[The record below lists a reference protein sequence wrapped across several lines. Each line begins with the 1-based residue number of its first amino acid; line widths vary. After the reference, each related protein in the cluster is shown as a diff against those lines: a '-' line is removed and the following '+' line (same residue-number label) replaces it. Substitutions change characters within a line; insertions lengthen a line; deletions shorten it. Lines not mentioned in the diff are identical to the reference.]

1 MLKEPWDKNFS
12 SECHRASVYSTVYER
27 SLQLTC
33 SDSQDQPK
41 CDSLTVQRLI
51 DCLPQ
56 EFLQVK
62 VSLSWRDIEH
72 RSLVRSI
79 NFSLLSRRV
88 NHHQFI
94 RFEWWRVLLN
104 DSRQRISIKQ
114 AGYQWN
120 SISYSQLSS
129 WVHQDPLWI
138 RKDHPVLQRNLI
150 WSISKNHRSSQNFQ
164 LTNIR
169 THSWLRSFQQ

>member
-1 MLKEPWDKNFS
+1 M
-12 SECHRASVYSTVYER
+12 VR
-27 SLQLTC
+27 SLN
-33 SDSQDQPK
+33 
-41 CDSLTVQRLI
+41 I
-51 DCLPQ
+51 
-56 EFLQVK
+56 
-62 VSLSWRDIEH
+62 
-72 RSLVRSI
+72 
-79 NFSLLSRRV
+79 SLLSRRAD
-88 NHHQFI
+88 HYQFI

-120 SISYSQLSS
+120 SLSNCQFSS

-138 RKDHPVLQRNLI
+138 CKDHPVLQRNLI

-169 THSWLRSFQQ
+169 THSWLRSFQQQNSWERHQLLTSESHNSMYFIYACRSSFHQALDASSFITRQARSNIIRDRSCC